1 MLLPPRHK
9 KPGTVGASPLP
20 LPLLPAHQ
28 LDKSQQQRYIRMQEA
43 AMKLWRLT
51 DYYGRTRYYENEK
64 SVKTQMKKVL
74 WYYEENK
81 QAHANSPWFKPPH
94 CEQVVSDQWI
104 SANLLTP
111 DEIDVYF
118 DKRRMKEESHRLI
131 REEYQA
137 RLAADRRALTGNK

>member
-1 MLLPPRHK
+1 
-9 KPGTVGASPLP
+9 
-20 LPLLPAHQ
+20 
-28 LDKSQQQRYIRMQEA
+28 
-43 AMKLWRLT
+43 MKLWRLT

-74 WYYEENK
+74 WFYEENK
-81 QAHANSPWFKPPH
+81 QSHGNSPWYKPPH
-94 CEQVVSDQWI
+94 CEQAVNDEWI

-118 DKRRMKEESHRLI
+118 DKRRTKEESRRLI

-137 RLAADRRALTGNK
+137 RLAADRRALTGKK